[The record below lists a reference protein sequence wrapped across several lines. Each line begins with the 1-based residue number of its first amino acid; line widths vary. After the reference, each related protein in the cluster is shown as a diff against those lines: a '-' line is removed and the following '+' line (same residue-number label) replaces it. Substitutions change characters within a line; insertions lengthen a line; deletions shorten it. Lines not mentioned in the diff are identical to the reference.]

1 MVYIKPNKW
10 TIFFHVFIQN
20 LTKFATL
27 EGLKDYLEIHQIIDL
42 LSMPYNIKSIVS
54 NLKALTLTQ
63 FEIQFANNCE
73 FIQTWI
79 IRNMWYINM
88 AKTKQHLNLEHTHN
102 VDSWLKLSLS
112 NQGEMAQ
119 FQMD

>member
-1 MVYIKPNKW
+1 M
-10 TIFFHVFIQN
+10 FFHVFIQN

-27 EGLKDYLEIHQIIDL
+27 ESLKDYLKIHQIIDL

-63 FEIQFANNCE
+63 FDIQFANSCE

-79 IRNMWYINM
+79 I
-88 AKTKQHLNLEHTHN
+88 
-102 VDSWLKLSLS
+102 
-112 NQGEMAQ
+112 
-119 FQMD
+119 